1 LLSGLLLTCLTLSDV
16 AAIEAYQQD
25 QPARFEIELPEG
37 GEIWNNWYFA
47 ELAISPD
54 GRYVVFTN
62 RGESP
67 ARLYRRDLRE
77 GTTIAIPGI
86 DRGAVPFFSADGQ
99 WVAYVAQGK
108 LRKVPLEGGE
118 PVDLADIEN
127 FFGGAWGPD
136 GTIVYAPEPGG
147 GLYTVSESGGPPK
160 RLTEQGWYPSFLPDG
175 RSVIFNTWELGPTS
189 TIAVVDI
196 QTGKIDFLPIAGRA
210 PQYVASGHIL
220 FGRDLDLYAA
230 QFDPVTRAV
239 GEARPIVRDLGTGV
253 EPPRQFAVSE
263 NGTLVY
269 IAGGKTLPV
278 EPVRVD
284 LEGSVTALGMPPAY
298 YVIPR
303 ESPDGSM
310 IAFDIRAP
318 EKRDVWVV
326 DAAGGE
332 PRALTSDGDSWLVDW
347 LSDDEVLIWRG
358 PNPGT
363 IQALPVMPG
372 GTPRDLMSGAEKG
385 LDWIG
390 VDGITPDGGSL
401 VGRVPSQG
409 EGNGDIALFH
419 LERDGEI
426 EVLAG
431 STEAGVEHHTGTVSP
446 DGHWLAFVSDKSGNR
461 EVHVIPFSG
470 PGPDHIVS
478 GAASGWAR
486 YPHWSLD
493 SRGIYYI
500 QGGQMWF
507 AGIGS
512 NPEEP
517 VAEQRSLFE
526 LPDEIFWGSGN
537 YTFSNFDL
545 APDGQSFLALRG
557 VGEWK
562 APTHISGLTNVFA
575 AIEAAFADTDPD

>member
-1 LLSGLLLTCLTLSDV
+1 LLACLIVPEV
-16 AAIEAYQQD
+16 AAPQEQD
-25 QPARFEIELPEG
+25 QPTKFQISLPEG
-37 GEIWNNWYFA
+37 AEIWNNWYYA

-67 ARLYRRDLRE
+67 PRLYRRDLRE

-86 DRGAVPFFSADGQ
+86 DRGAVPFFSADGR
-99 WVAYVAQGK
+99 WVAFVAQGK
-108 LRKVPLEGGE
+108 LKKIPVEGGE

-147 GLYTVSESGGPPK
+147 GLYKVAATGGPRE
-160 RLTEQGWYPSFLPDG
+160 RLTERGWYPSFLPDG
-175 RSVIFNTWELGPTS
+175 RSVLFNTWELGPTS
-189 TIAVVDI
+189 TIAVLDLHTG
-196 QTGKIDFLPIAGRA
+196 QTDHLPIAGRA
-210 PQYVASGHIL
+210 PQYVASGHLL

-230 QFDPVTRAV
+230 AFDPATREV
-239 GEARPIVRDLGTGV
+239 GEARPIVRGVGTGI

-269 IAGGKTLPV
+269 IAGGKALPS

-303 ESPDGSM
+303 QSPDGSM
-310 IAFDIRAP
+310 IALDIRAP
-318 EKRDVWVV
+318 DKRDVWVV
-326 DAAGGE
+326 DATGGE

-363 IQALPVMPG
+363 IQALPVTPG
-372 GTPRDLMSGAEKG
+372 GTPRDLVSAAEKG
-385 LDWIG
+385 LDWIT

-409 EGNGDIALFH
+409 EGNSDIALFD
-419 LERDGEI
+419 LGGDGEI

-431 STEAGVEHHTGTVSP
+431 STEPGVEHHTGTVSP
-446 DGHWLAFVSDKSGNR
+446 DGRWLAYVTDKSGNR
-461 EVHVIPFSG
+461 EVHVMPFSG
-470 PGPDHIVS
+470 PSPDRMVS
-478 GAASGWAR
+478 GAASGWAT
-486 YPHWSLD
+486 YPHWSPD
-493 SRGIYYI
+493 SRGIYYR
-500 QGGQMWF
+500 QGGRMWF
-507 AGIGS
+507 AEIGT

-517 VAEQRSLFE
+517 ITEQRSLFE
-526 LPDEIFWGSGN
+526 IPDDIFSGSGN

-545 APDGQSFLALRG
+545 APDGQSFLMLRG
-557 VGEWK
+557 VGEWQPPK
-562 APTHISGLTNVFA
+562 HISGLTNLFG
-575 AIEAAFADTDPD
+575 AIEAAFVDAAPD

>member
-1 LLSGLLLTCLTLSDV
+1 MRCAPLLSGFLLTCLTLSDV
-16 AAIEAYQQD
+16 AAVEAHQQD

-37 GEIWNNWYFA
+37 GEIWNNWYYA

-67 ARLYRRDLRE
+67 PRLYRRDLRE
-77 GTTIAIPGI
+77 GTTLAIPGI
-86 DRGAVPFFSADGQ
+86 DRGIWPFFSADGQ

-108 LRKVPLEGGE
+108 LRKVPVDGGE

-147 GLYTVSESGGPPK
+147 GLYTVSDSGGPAK

-175 RSVIFNTWELGPTS
+175 RSVLFNTWPGS
-189 TIAVVDI
+189 TMNVVDI
-196 QTGKIDFLPIAGRA
+196 ATGQIDTLSIAGRA

-230 QFDPVTRAV
+230 GFDPVTREV
-239 GEARPIVRDLGTGV
+239 GEARPIVRDVGTGI

-269 IAGGKTLPV
+269 IAGGKSLRS

-284 LEGSVTALGMPPAY
+284 LDGSVTALGMPPAY

-303 ESPDGSM
+303 QSPDGSM
-310 IAFDIRAP
+310 IAFDVRAP
-318 EKRDVWVV
+318 DKRDVWVV
-326 DAAGGE
+326 DAEGGE
-332 PRALTSDGDSWLVDW
+332 PNALTSNGDSWLIDW
-347 LSDDEVLIWRG
+347 LSDGEVLIWRG
-358 PNPGT
+358 PSPGT
-363 IQALPVMPG
+363 IQALPITPG
-372 GTPRDLMSGAEKG
+372 GTPRALVSGAEKG
-385 LDWIG
+385 LDWIAA
-390 VDGITPDGGSL
+390 DGMTPDARSL

-419 LERDGEI
+419 LDRDGEI

-431 STEAGVEHHTGTVSP
+431 STEPGVEHHTGTVSP
-446 DGHWLAFVSDKSGNR
+446 DGRWLAYVTDKSGNR
-461 EVHVIPFSG
+461 EVHVMPFPG
-470 PGPDHIVS
+470 GPDRMVS

-486 YPHWSLD
+486 YPHWSPD
-493 SRGIYYI
+493 SRGIYYR
-500 QGGQMWF
+500 QDGRMWF
-507 AGIGS
+507 AEIGAD
-512 NPEEP
+512 PTGTI
-517 VAEQRSLFE
+517 EQRALFE
-526 LPDEIFWGSGN
+526 GPDEVFWASGN

-557 VGEWK
+557 VGEWQ
-562 APTHISGLTNVFA
+562 PPEHISGLTNVHA
-575 AIEAAFADTDPD
+575 AIETAFADADPD